1 MSNGPPSRRALVLAF
16 ASVYLAWG
24 STYFA
29 IRIGVE
35 HLPPTMLGGL
45 RFVLA
50 GVGMLGGLAGMG
62 RLAPTPPRE
71 LRAILVMAVTMLIGG
86 NGLVMWAE
94 QSVPSGLAALIIAS
108 TPVWM
113 AALAALPPTRERL
126 PVTGTVGIVVGLLGV
141 ALLCRPSLGGA
152 FGMWGVIGLL
162 AASLSW
168 SVGSLYSRRVG
179 FTADPLT
186 ITAWEML
193 FAGLLFL
200 AIATMT
206 GGMAATRLDAAG
218 LGAVLYLAI
227 IGSLVGFTAYVWLL
241 ANVPAAKAV
250 TYAYVN
256 PVIAL
261 LLGWSFLDEPITP
274 TILAGSAVVVV
285 GVALVTT
292 ARVATVPAPVD
303 RSERA
308 A

>member
-1 MSNGPPSRRALVLAF
+1 MSPPAPSRRALIVAF
-16 ASVYLAWG
+16 ASVYVAWG

-29 IRIGVE
+29 IRIGIG

-45 RFVLA
+45 RFLLA
-50 GVGMLGGLAGMG
+50 GGGMLGALAATG
-62 RLAPTPPRE
+62 RLAPTPARE
-71 LRAILVMAVTMLIGG
+71 LRAIAVMAVAMLIGG

-94 QSVPSGLAALIIAS
+94 QSVPSGLAALIVAS

-113 AALAALPPTRERL
+113 AACAALPPINERL
-126 PVTGTVGIVVGLLGV
+126 PARGVIGIGLGLLGV

-152 FGMWGVIGLL
+152 LGIWGMLGLL
-162 AASLSW
+162 GASLSW
-168 SVGSLYSRRVG
+168 TFGSLYSRRVG

-186 ITAWEML
+186 ITGWEML
-193 FAGLLFL
+193 FAGVLFL
-200 AIATMT
+200 AIAAVT
-206 GGMAATRLDAAG
+206 GGLAATRLDAAG
-218 LGAVLYLAI
+218 LGAVVYLATV
-227 IGSLVGFTAYVWLL
+227 GSWIGFTAYVWLL

-261 LLGWSFLDEPITP
+261 LLGWWFLDEPLTP
-274 TILAGSAVVVV
+274 AILAGCAIVIA

-292 ARVATVPAPVD
+292 ARVSTPAPVD